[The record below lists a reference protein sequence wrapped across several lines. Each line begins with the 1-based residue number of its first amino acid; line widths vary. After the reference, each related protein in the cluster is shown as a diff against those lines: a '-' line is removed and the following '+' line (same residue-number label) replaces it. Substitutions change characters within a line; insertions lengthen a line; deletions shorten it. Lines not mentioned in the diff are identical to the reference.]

1 MKKIRLVTLES
12 TSPYFNLAAEE
23 YLFQQTDEDVIML
36 WQNDNSIIIGR
47 YQNTL
52 AEINIEYV
60 ENNNVNVVR
69 RLTGGGAVFHDLG
82 NLNFSFIQNRD
93 SKNNEIDFSSFLQ
106 PIIYALHKLDVPVEF
121 SGRNDLVIEG
131 KKISGNAMSFYKNRV
146 LEHGTLLFS
155 SVQDNIAAALKT
167 DPDKFSDKAVKSV
180 RKRISNI
187 SNYLKKQ
194 MNISEF
200 KQYLTE
206 FMSNNYENT
215 YFKPLIPDEIK
226 IIDNISKNKY
236 STWEWNFGKSPEY
249 ELKRKIKTK
258 GGIVQAFTDVKDGK
272 IRDVCFYGD
281 FFGMEEP
288 NLLAKKIIGTEH
300 SKEALKLVLSNSN
313 INNYFNNVTIDEF
326 LTLFF

>member
-1 MKKIRLVTLES
+1 
-12 TSPYFNLAAEE
+12 
-23 YLFQQTDEDVIML
+23 
-36 WQNDNSIIIGR
+36 
-47 YQNTL
+47 
-52 AEINIEYV
+52 
-60 ENNNVNVVR
+60 
-69 RLTGGGAVFHDLG
+69 
-82 NLNFSFIQNRD
+82 
-93 SKNNEIDFSSFLQ
+93 
-106 PIIYALHKLDVPVEF
+106 
-121 SGRNDLVIEG
+121 
-131 KKISGNAMSFYKNRV
+131 
-146 LEHGTLLFS
+146 
-155 SVQDNIAAALKT
+155 
-167 DPDKFSDKAVKSV
+167 
-180 RKRISNI
+180 
-187 SNYLKKQ
+187 

>member
-106 PIIYALHKLDVPVEF
+106 PIICALHKLDVPVEF

-155 SVQDNIAAALKT
+155 SIQDNIAAALKT

-249 ELKRKIKTK
+249 ELKRKVKTK

-288 NLLAKKIIGTEH
+288 NLLAKKMLISIII
-300 SKEALKLVLSNSN
+300 L
-313 INNYFNNVTIDEF
+313 IM
-326 LTLFF
+326 